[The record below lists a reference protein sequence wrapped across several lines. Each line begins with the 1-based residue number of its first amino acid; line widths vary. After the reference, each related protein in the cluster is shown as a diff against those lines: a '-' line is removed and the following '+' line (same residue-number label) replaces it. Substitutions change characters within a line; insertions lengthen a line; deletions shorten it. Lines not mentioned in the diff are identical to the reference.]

1 VSVFWADWLGWFGSN
16 VIVGALA
23 PMIILGCI
31 AWFRRQL
38 RRRDPVDFFA
48 AFRDGQLGY
57 VGLGWAAG
65 AFAELV
71 KAIAVAKSATLPMGV
86 AGFLLLVAAV
96 FNGLNAGV
104 NAIGPEPLTGAAP
117 ISIWSREW
125 WLDRYAAFSSSL
137 FVAVVT
143 LGIAVWVHTM
153 AG

>member
-1 VSVFWADWLGWFGSN
+1 MRVFWADWLGWFGSN
-16 VIVGALA
+16 VLVGALA
-23 PMIILGCI
+23 PLIILGCI
-31 AWFRRQL
+31 WWFRRQL

-71 KAIAVAKSATLPMGV
+71 KAMAVAKAATWPMV
-86 AGFLLLVAAV
+86 IAGFLLLIAAV

-104 NAIGPEPLTGAAP
+104 NAIGPEPLTGVAP

-125 WLDRYAAFSSSL
+125 WFVRYAAFTSSL

-143 LGIAVWVHTM
+143 LALAGWVHAM